1 MRKFI
6 TGAWRV
12 ITFPFRLV
20 FSIVTFPFRAIH
32 NFYKFLNTEPDERP
46 ITELFADIVTQP
58 EVRSQ
63 LWDQVEDFRKHLLRS
78 VAVLALFVIAS
89 FWITQPLLEFLANP
103 VGGLEKLQAIEVTEE
118 IGVFMRVAM
127 TAGIAA
133 AFPYIAFEFWFF
145 AAPGLKPRE
154 KKMGLMGIPLASL
167 LFLVGMAFTF
177 YVLLPAALPFLG
189 SFTNISQFWSAKEYF
204 AFITGLMLWIGLF
217 FEFPLVIYVLTSIGL
232 VKPKFLAEQWR
243 LAVVIIAVIAAAITP
258 TVDPVNMGL
267 VMAPMIL
274 LYFISIGLSY
284 LAYAGRREKNAE
296 AQEPAGDVELG

>member
-1 MRKFI
+1 MRKFF
-6 TGAWRV
+6 TGMWRV
-12 ITFPFRLV
+12 LTFPFRLI
-20 FSIVTFPFRAIH
+20 FNILAFPFRAIQR
-32 NFYKFLNTEPDERP
+32 FYKFLNTEPDERP
-46 ITELFADIVTQP
+46 IADLFADIATQK
-58 EVRSQ
+58 EVRDQ
-63 LWDQVEDFRKHLLRS
+63 LWDQVDAFRMHLLRS
-78 VAVLALFVIAS
+78 VAALAIFVIAS
-89 FWITQPLLEFLANP
+89 FWVATPLMELLAGP

-127 TAGIAA
+127 TSGIAV
-133 AFPYIAFEFWFF
+133 AFPYIAFEFWLF

-154 KKMGLMGIPLASL
+154 KKMGLVGIPLASL

-177 YVLLPAALPFLG
+177 LILLPAALPFLG
-189 SFTNISQFWSAKEYF
+189 SFTTISQFWSAREYF
-204 AFITGLMLWIGLF
+204 TFVTGLMIWIGLF

-258 TVDPVNMGL
+258 TVDPINMGL

-284 LAYAGRREKNAE
+284 IAYAGRGKNAE
-296 AQEPAGDVELG
+296 QQEPASDVELG